1 MIQRIQS
8 VYLAIAALACI
19 LCFFFPF
26 ANYLSETAYYKL
38 MLTGLVHVSPDP
50 VALFPSWFSLPLLGI
65 HLALMFY
72 IVMILFAFKNRIK
85 QLKMIRFT
93 LLINILYIGLL
104 FFYTNI
110 LLERNLGVTTDYDFG
125 SYFPVIVLVM
135 VLLAKR
141 GIEKDE
147 KLVRSMDRLR

>member
-1 MIQRIQS
+1 
-8 VYLAIAALACI
+8 
-19 LCFFFPF
+19 
-26 ANYLSETAYYKL
+26 
-38 MLTGLVHVSPDP
+38 
-50 VALFPSWFSLPLLGI
+50 
-65 HLALMFY
+65 
-72 IVMILFAFKNRIK
+72 
-85 QLKMIRFT
+85 MIRFT